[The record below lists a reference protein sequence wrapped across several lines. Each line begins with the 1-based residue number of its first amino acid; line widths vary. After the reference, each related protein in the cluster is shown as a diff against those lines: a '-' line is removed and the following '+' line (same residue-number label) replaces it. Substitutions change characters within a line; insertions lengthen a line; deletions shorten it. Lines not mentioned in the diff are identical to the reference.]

1 MSIEDHKILEMHEL
15 LNGLVENN
23 LSIKEKARLQTLLE
37 ESGWAREQYVRFMDM
52 SASMGHYA
60 EELIGDDFEKFG
72 QPNLKD
78 SIVRFVSPILSI
90 AATIAVGFYLFTKFP
105 EDGDPFQ
112 QPPQSQLQKLSI
124 ESELLSNDGTLA
136 VLTKAVG
143 IKWSNQTGYRPSLGS
158 TLDSSHLQIDEGL
171 AQVEFLQGS
180 TVILEGP
187 VNFELLDDNEGA
199 LVLGKLRATVPKV
212 ARGFTVHLPK
222 GKLVDLGTEFGLNVY
237 EGGSTEIFVYRGKIL
252 YHGENESKEEV
263 IREVSGGEALFV
275 DPYGYANWVEMPSEA
290 FIGTADLAFRSK
302 EDSQSRHASWVQLSD
317 EISQGANAALYY
329 SFDNHSSWDRVLKN
343 RTTPGAAAL
352 DGAIIGCKW
361 TEGRWP
367 GKAALAFKR
376 KNDRVRLDL
385 VERLSAFT
393 LSAWLKLDG
402 VQDKISPIF
411 CSENSLS
418 GSASWYINPKGQLVL
433 EVISNGRKTLYQ
445 SATAFRSERIGKWAH
460 IATVY
465 DLEKKKVSHFING
478 RPFSHEKTK
487 SDATISFAN
496 ASLGY
501 LYSEKPTGRT
511 SLQGSLDEFAIF
523 KVSLPESE
531 IRRLYEIGCP
541 YDLPNFVGPSFP

>member
-143 IKWSNQTGYRPSLGS
+143 IKWSKQTGYRPSLGS

-237 EGGSTEIFVYRGKIL
+237 EGGSTEIFVYRGKIR

-445 SATAFRSERIGKWAH
+445 SATAFRTERIGKWAH

-487 SDATISFAN
+487 LDATISFAN

-501 LYSEKPTGRT
+501 LYSKKPTGRT

>member
-37 ESGWAREQYVRFMDM
+37 ESEWAREQYVRFMDM

-237 EGGSTEIFVYRGKIL
+237 EGGSTEIFVYRGKIR

-402 VQDKISPIF
+402 VPDKISPIF

-445 SATAFRSERIGKWAH
+445 SATAFRTERIGKWAH

>member
-445 SATAFRSERIGKWAH
+445 SATAFRTERIGKWAH

-487 SDATISFAN
+487 LDATISFAN

>member
-237 EGGSTEIFVYRGKIL
+237 EGGSTEIFVYRGKIR
-252 YHGENESKEEV
+252 YQGENESKEEV

-445 SATAFRSERIGKWAH
+445 SATAFRTERIGKWAH

-487 SDATISFAN
+487 LDATISFAN

-501 LYSEKPTGRT
+501 LYSKKPTGRT

>member
-1 MSIEDHKILEMHEL
+1 MKHL
-15 LNGLVENN
+15 L
-23 LSIKEKARLQTLLE
+23 
-37 ESGWAREQYVRFMDM
+37 VRRI
-52 SASMGHYA
+52 YC
-60 EELIGDDFEKFG
+60 
-72 QPNLKD
+72 
-78 SIVRFVSPILSI
+78 
-90 AATIAVGFYLFTKFP
+90 
-105 EDGDPFQ
+105 
-112 QPPQSQLQKLSI
+112 
-124 ESELLSNDGTLA
+124 
-136 VLTKAVG
+136 
-143 IKWSNQTGYRPSLGS
+143 
-158 TLDSSHLQIDEGL
+158 
-171 AQVEFLQGS
+171 
-180 TVILEGP
+180 
-187 VNFELLDDNEGA
+187 
-199 LVLGKLRATVPKV
+199 
-212 ARGFTVHLPK
+212 
-222 GKLVDLGTEFGLNVY
+222 
-237 EGGSTEIFVYRGKIL
+237 
-252 YHGENESKEEV
+252 
-263 IREVSGGEALFV
+263 
-275 DPYGYANWVEMPSEA
+275 
-290 FIGTADLAFRSK
+290 FRSK

-445 SATAFRSERIGKWAH
+445 SATAFR
-460 IATVY
+460 T
-465 DLEKKKVSHFING
+465 EKNRKMGSYCNGLRSREKKVSHFING
-478 RPFSHEKTK
+478 RPFSHETTK
-487 SDATISFAN
+487 LDATISFAN

-501 LYSEKPTGRT
+501 LSSKKPTGRT

>member
-90 AATIAVGFYLFTKFP
+90 AATIAVAFYLFTKFP
-105 EDGDPFQ
+105 EDGGPFQ

-237 EGGSTEIFVYRGKIL
+237 EGGSTEIFVYRGKIR

-302 EDSQSRHASWVQLSD
+302 EDSQSRYASWVQLSD

-445 SATAFRSERIGKWAH
+445 SATAFRTERIGKWAH

-487 SDATISFAN
+487 LDATISFAN